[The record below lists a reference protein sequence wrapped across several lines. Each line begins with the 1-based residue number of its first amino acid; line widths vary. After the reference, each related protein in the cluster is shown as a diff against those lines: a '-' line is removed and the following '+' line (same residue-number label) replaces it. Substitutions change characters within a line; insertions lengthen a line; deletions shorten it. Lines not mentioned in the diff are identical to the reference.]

1 MRPGYPILLEWGWNP
16 YITNEGT
23 IEQQPQRISEFF
35 NSYYDLEKLQ
45 AQIREKKIES
55 DGNYDG
61 FIGTCKNYQFA
72 ARADGGYDCST
83 ELMAM
88 GEVLADLKSTK
99 SNTVSFSAKEKNQ
112 ALKELRSNPDDYEN
126 IDLSDDLINLLITLR
141 SQPYISAATVNGTSE
156 EDQEQQQQTIQTAIQ
171 NVPTQEDTYMGGNS
185 QTASSIL
192 AGNTAESA
200 TFDASGRSNDEDS
213 STAAPPGRYSLIADY
228 GNIKNKHN
236 YGLLVKLQNKLRY
249 IGVDGS

>member
-1 MRPGYPILLEWGWNP
+1 
-16 YITNEGT
+16 
-23 IEQQPQRISEFF
+23 
-35 NSYYDLEKLQ
+35 
-45 AQIREKKIES
+45 
-55 DGNYDG
+55 
-61 FIGTCKNYQFA
+61 
-72 ARADGGYDCST
+72 
-83 ELMAM
+83 M

-112 ALKELRSNPDDYEN
+112 ALKELRSDPDDYEN

-156 EDQEQQQQTIQTAIQ
+156 EDQEQQQQTIQTAVQ

-249 IGVDGS
+249 IGVDEKKQPTVLDKDLAFAYSLYDNTSENGKDKGKNPTPERFKYIRFDFL